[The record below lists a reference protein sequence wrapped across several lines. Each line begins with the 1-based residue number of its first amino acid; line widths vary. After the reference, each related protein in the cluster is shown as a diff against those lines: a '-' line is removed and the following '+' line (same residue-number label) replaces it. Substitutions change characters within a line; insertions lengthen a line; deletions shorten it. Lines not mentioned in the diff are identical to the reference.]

1 MNQIRSR
8 KTLSLNFRNN
18 IKIYDLEDD
27 FKIEQNKEIENT
39 DEMHKI
45 NIAEIINEVNL
56 VVANDLS
63 DNLNPSEQ
71 NQNSNSIIESPSEL
85 IPHKALFKKT
95 LSRIVFVQLIDSI
108 LSVDTL
114 KNEISTNIL
123 LTKFSDLMTFIAE
136 NNDYECSFLQNKQL
150 ANNFI
155 HDLFVT
161 FNENYNQIEQSVKES
176 CENHWTVYLNE
187 AIYSSIVYSAIS
199 EFIYM
204 EKKQS
209 EKDYKKIILNEYLLV
224 SEYFLNENEIK
235 FVNGILNTIFY
246 KNNEENVENNI
257 ESLKE
262 ENEEQ
267 NERIEEKILNQEVI
281 AE

>member
-1 MNQIRSR
+1 MNQIRPR

-39 DEMHKI
+39 DEIHRI

-63 DNLNPSEQ
+63 DNLNPSEH
-71 NQNSNSIIESPSEL
+71 NQNANSTSESQSEL

-155 HDLFVT
+155 HD
-161 FNENYNQIEQSVKES
+161 
-176 CENHWTVYLNE
+176 
-187 AIYSSIVYSAIS
+187 
-199 EFIYM
+199 
-204 EKKQS
+204 
-209 EKDYKKIILNEYLLV
+209 
-224 SEYFLNENEIK
+224 
-235 FVNGILNTIFY
+235 
-246 KNNEENVENNI
+246 
-257 ESLKE
+257 
-262 ENEEQ
+262 
-267 NERIEEKILNQEVI
+267 
-281 AE
+281 